1 MATIKKG
8 DTVLVIA
15 GKFKGY
21 KGEIE
26 NVIHEKNRV
35 VVSGVNLKKK
45 HMKSRGEI
53 EGGIIDIPASIH
65 RSNVA
70 LIDPKTKKPTRIG
83 YEGTGKDKVRIAK
96 KSGAK
101 I

>member
-1 MATIKKG
+1 MAIKKG
-8 DTVLVIA
+8 DTVQVIA
-15 GKFKGY
+15 GKYKGF

-26 NVIHEKNRV
+26 SIIHDKDRV

-45 HMKSRGEI
+45 HVKSRGE
-53 EGGIIDIPASIH
+53 EVKGGIIDIPASIH

-101 I
+101 V